1 MKKIALLGLLA
12 ILLSPLAWSQTNTP
26 LEKSLLWEIEG
37 KGLKKPSYLYG
48 TIHMIGKDDF
58 FLTDQT
64 RAAFDKAEQVV
75 FEIDMEEMNNMFVQF
90 SLLMDLFM
98 EGGQTLRDLVSQED
112 YDLVKTHFEEIGL
125 PLMLLE
131 RIKPLFLSVFASGDI
146 SQEGFASGEVVSY
159 EMEFMEMAQAA
170 KKDISGLETIEFQMS
185 IFDSIPYKDQA
196 AMLVESIKAEEG
208 AEGSGMDFKALVDVY
223 KSQDLEAM
231 QQTIEEE
238 GASVSSYE
246 NILLSGRN
254 ANWIPIMAKKM
265 QKKSCFFA
273 VGAAHLGGPD
283 GVIAL
288 LRKEGYTLRPLHV
301 QP

>member
-12 ILLSPLAWSQTNTP
+12 ILLTPLAWSQTGAP

-37 KGLKKPSYLYG
+37 KGLKTPSYLYG
-48 TIHMIGKDDF
+48 TIHMIGKDDY

-64 RAAFDKAEQVV
+64 RTAFDKAEQVV

-90 SLLMDLFM
+90 SLLMQLFM

-112 YDLVKTHFEEIGL
+112 YDLVKAHFEEIGL

-208 AEGSGMDFKALVDVY
+208 EGSGMDFKALVEVY

-254 ANWIPIMAKKM
+254 TNWIPIMVKKM

-273 VGAAHLGGPD
+273 VGAAHLGGPN
-283 GVIAL
+283 GIIAL

>member
-12 ILLSPLAWSQTNTP
+12 ILLTPLAWGQTSAP

-37 KGLKKPSYLYG
+37 NGLKKPSYLYG

-58 FLTDQT
+58 FLTDET
-64 RAAFDKAEQVV
+64 RAAFDKTEQVV

-98 EGGQTLRDLVSQED
+98 EDGQTLRGLVSQED
-112 YDLVKTHFEEIGL
+112 YDLVKAHFEEIGL

-196 AMLVESIKAEEG
+196 AMLVESIKAEGGESG
-208 AEGSGMDFKALVDVY
+208 GMDFKALVEVY

-273 VGAAHLGGPD
+273 VGAAHLGGPN

-288 LRKEGYTLRPLHV
+288 LRKEGYSLRPLHV